1 MKSEFSHKIFRYFF
15 VLCLSSS
22 MISCEGIEDWSELQ
36 KIDLF
41 NSKGGQDSGVAFKKY
56 KAPGLSA
63 QPVIQSIY
71 DPTVKYSRLYNAE
84 IRKACDYTK
93 LPFYCIP
100 VDSWNA
106 SPKIAATTR
115 VIMVYDT
122 KKLSDASIPKLLDFV
137 SAGGTL
143 YIPFADEDRRMAY
156 LLGFKPEAEYA
167 TDTKSSGFYF
177 NLPMLP
183 GMKDRTYASKMK
195 LFGFTGQNFSSKIKV
210 LATASNNPKYPLVIE
225 NSVGKGRVLFFNTSG
240 DLGKID
246 RGLLFAGVLR
256 GLEGIPYPIANTATI
271 FLDDFP
277 APQYDIKAEPVKS
290 EMDMTTADFV
300 SRVWWPDM
308 RDLAKEYKIPY
319 AAMLTFDYRN
329 KIVPPFTLDQWN
341 SRKIKTKDKSEPL
354 PDWMVN
360 DVKKNGH
367 ELAFHGY
374 NHVSLTKHLWRNP
387 KFIPTAMNTV
397 KKKWEISD
405 YGKFPATYVPPSNE
419 IDAMGVKM
427 LKDAMPSIK
436 YMCSLFLG
444 QRDEGGDREFDYD
457 PYDQRMFDYPR
468 ISSGFYFNDT
478 ERYAIHS
485 MYLFT
490 GIWTHFVHPD
500 DIYQIPATADKRS
513 GGYSLRN
520 DMNYGWR
527 KSKNSDKAMFP
538 EFKIFMKQL
547 TSYYPQMRF
556 VNGEQ
561 GGDIVVNWRASRFSH
576 ESEKGLYTVKQ
587 INSDNQDKEY
597 WFLFVSYE
605 NSEKIESSLRSQS
618 VLYSKTPLMDGW
630 LISVY
635 SNKPRLTLP
644 DLFYK
649 KPKDRAKLAAI
660 INAIRADFA
669 QYKIDVKKFTS
680 GAIYAELAE
689 KKLKQEMTA
698 LKNKIMSTPEI
709 DPAQWNKYA
718 NYLSWDDKGLEIWK
732 LYEEH
737 IAKYPSKNNILYSKE
752 LDRLIG
758 YKSDADKERW
768 MSEQMKVSP
777 EDKALIKSYIVNF
790 DEEVYREK
798 IKNARKALYK
808 LDPTPQNYKDYIGHL
823 LQFYPDEAYAELL
836 GKKAIADWG
845 DLATQ
850 ITWLFA
856 DNGNFEKAIEWSDY
870 STEIDFVQKMNWY
883 IESGRSK
890 EIEPLYKDYIAKH
903 PEDEIASI
911 LMANI
916 YHEQGRFKDSWVLAN
931 SLHDSYEKEELRK
944 MLNRDVLFEK
954 VDLQQDLIAHHTA
967 LFYPEVLKK
976 LTKEIRLA
984 HGNFIDFKT
993 SLETNQENPQVQKNL
1008 VSYNFFDKKN
1018 QIHSIGLA
1026 YSKYYKLD
1034 FKDLIYDDNFNNY
1047 LIGLEYKFTTAQRET
1062 KPQYWIRGR
1071 FELDKF
1077 TRGYPQGSI
1086 GFNFAK
1092 EKVYRSAELTA
1103 LPVETAG
1110 GMNQKMYDIQLI
1122 AYQDLFLLKHFNVSL
1137 AFEGHYYTDGLLS
1150 RDTIG
1155 PIINPERSAHLNGF
1169 GRSFRKVYTPL
1180 PDGSFR
1186 VDDYDQAYNLA
1197 LTMRI
1202 LWDNGETKKSKLL
1215 PFLESQVSH
1224 GSRDMSLGYP
1234 YWMIK
1239 NRIYGGGGL
1248 GWEFKTEN
1256 FQSRV
1261 EAGYFLDTFASH
1273 FARFSSSASYQM
1285 FDFTALTLGFEIF
1298 EQSKFY
1304 SNNIQFGIKHNFKP
1318 KYKKQR

>member
-1 MKSEFSHKIFRYFF
+1 MKSVISYKILRYLG
-15 VLCLSSS
+15 VLFLSLS
-22 MISCEGIEDWSELQ
+22 ILSCEGIEDWSELQ

-41 NSKGGQDSGVAFKKY
+41 NSKTKEGQGNPFKRY
-56 KAPGLSA
+56 NVPGLSA
-63 QPVIQSIY
+63 KPVIQSIY
-71 DPTVKYSRLYNAE
+71 DPSLKYSTLYNSE
-84 IRKACDYTK
+84 VRKACDYTK

-106 SPKIAATTR
+106 NPKIAATTR
-115 VIMVYDT
+115 VIMIYNT

-156 LLGFKPEAEYA
+156 LLGFKPAAEYA
-167 TDTKSSGFYF
+167 TDTKASGFYF
-177 NLPMLP
+177 NNPMLP

-210 LATASNNPKYPLVIE
+210 LATAMNNPKYPVVVE
-225 NSVGKGRVLFFNTSG
+225 NSIGNGRVLFYNTSG
-240 DLGKID
+240 DFGKID

-256 GLEGIPYPIANTATI
+256 GLEGIPYPVANTATI

-341 SRKIKTKDKSEPL
+341 SRKIKTKEKSEPL

-374 NHVSLTKHLWRNP
+374 NHVSLTKHLWRNT

-397 KKKWEISD
+397 KKKWELSD
-405 YGKFPATYVPPSNE
+405 YGKLPATYVPPSNE
-419 IDAMGVKM
+419 IDAMGVKT

-444 QRDEGGDREFDYD
+444 QKDEGGDREFDYD
-457 PYDQRMFDYPR
+457 PYDKRMFDYPR

-478 ERYAIHS
+478 ERYALHS

-500 DIYQIPATADKRS
+500 DIYQIPATADKRA

-520 DMNYGWR
+520 EMNYGWR

-538 EFKIFMKQL
+538 EFKVFMKQL

-587 INSDNQDKEY
+587 ISADNQDKEY
-597 WFLFVSYE
+597 WFLFVSNE
-605 NSEKIESSLRSQS
+605 NSEKIESSLRAQS
-618 VLYSKTPLMDGW
+618 VLYSKTPMMDGW
-630 LISVY
+630 LISIY
-635 SNKPRLTLP
+635 STKPRLTLP
-644 DLFYK
+644 DLLYK

-660 INAIRADFA
+660 INGIRADFA

-680 GAIYAELAE
+680 GALYQELAE
-689 KKLKQEMTA
+689 KKLKDEMAA
-698 LKNKIMSTPEI
+698 LKNKMLSTPEI
-709 DPAQWNKYA
+709 DPVQWNKYA
-718 NYLSWDDKGLEIWK
+718 NYLSWDDKGLDIWK

-737 IAKYPSKNNILYSKE
+737 TAKYPTKNNIMYSKE

-758 YKSDADKERW
+758 YKDDVQKERW

-777 EDKALIKSYIVNF
+777 DDKALIKSYIVNF
-790 DEEVYREK
+790 DSEEYHEK
-798 IKNARKALYK
+798 IKNARKNLCK
-808 LDPTPQNYKDYIGHL
+808 LEPTPQNYKEYIKHL
-823 LQFYPDEAYAELL
+823 LQFNPDEAYTELE

-870 STEIDFVQKMNWY
+870 SSEIDFVQKMNWY

-890 EIEPLYKDYIAKH
+890 EIEPIYKEYIAKH

-911 LMANI
+911 LMSNI

-944 MLNRDVLFEK
+944 TLNRDVLFENAN
-954 VDLQQDLIAHHTA
+954 LQQDLIANHAA
-967 LFYPEVLKK
+967 LFYPDVLKK

-984 HGNFIDFKT
+984 QGNFLDFKT
-993 SLETNQENPQVQKNL
+993 SLETNQKNPQIQKNL
-1008 VSYNFFDKKN
+1008 LSYNFYNKKN

-1026 YSKYYKLD
+1026 YAKYYKLD
-1034 FKDLIYDDNFNNY
+1034 FKDLIYEDNYDNY
-1047 LIGLEYKFTTAQRET
+1047 LMGLEYKFTTAQREG
-1062 KPQYWIRGR
+1062 KPQYWARGR
-1071 FELDKF
+1071 FEIDKYA
-1077 TRGYPQGSI
+1077 RGYPQGSV
-1086 GFNFAK
+1086 GFNHAK
-1092 EKVYRSAELTA
+1092 EKRYRSVELSA

-1110 GMNQKMYDIQLI
+1110 GMNQKMYQIQLV
-1122 AYQDLFLLKHFNVSL
+1122 AYQDMFLLKHFNVSF

-1155 PIINPERSAHLNGF
+1155 PIINPERHLNQGSF

-1197 LTMRI
+1197 LTTRI
-1202 LWDNGETKKSKLL
+1202 LWDNGEAKKSKLL
-1215 PFLESQVSH
+1215 PFLESQVSY

-1239 NRIYGGGGL
+1239 SRLYGGGGL
-1248 GWEFKTEN
+1248 GWEFKTDA
-1256 FQSRV
+1256 FQSRL
-1261 EAGYFLDTFASH
+1261 EAGYFFDSFASH
-1273 FARFSSSASYQM
+1273 FGRFSSSASYQL
-1285 FDFTALTLGFEIF
+1285 FDYTALTLGFEIF

-1318 KYKKQR
+1318 KYKRHP